1 MEKEFDMVDER
12 SLILRAVKVLLFTVM
27 FAVAAHAADAVI
39 PNGGFEESGN
49 PVPHWNISN
58 AGGSESTFAVESHLA
73 RGGKNALHLTKINT
87 AGYAVMQ
94 SDEIPV
100 TAKSTFKASAWLNS
114 KTVSQANVYL
124 MISQFKPG
132 NDTMDLPN
140 IFGPTRPLYSTDGKW
155 EMLQQIFTVR
165 DGVDRVRISIIF
177 SGAPVDVLVDDVQ
190 LTDLAD
196 YKPRYEPPT
205 PETLMPQ
212 ADAEKVLLARPRAT
226 AEVKQIGDR
235 PRLFIDGKE
244 SFPGFYLG
252 AAWKGNNSQIK
263 DFKDAG
269 VHVYLIPYVL
279 GRGVYGDFGVWSGK
293 DETDF
298 SELDDMMWR
307 VLRADPNGYIM
318 FYLATDPYPSWGEE
332 HPADIVTDQNGKKA
346 IVDMHF
352 LRWDDAP
359 KVVPGKAYVERY
371 GYSYASSQLRSDTQK
386 VLSQFDQHI
395 KNSLPGKAVIGYHVI
410 GGNDGQMFAWGDF
423 GTDHL
428 SDYSQAAR
436 DSFRNWLKEKYTTNS
451 NLQSAW
457 HQPGVTFETAQVPSA
472 QRRLDTAY
480 FLNPQTDQDIADYN
494 RFHSEGIVD
503 TLNIYA
509 KTLRNSHGTPIILGT
524 YYSGPNSAVASHM
537 ATGYL
542 LKGGLYNYAT
552 SVLTYGAIRWP
563 GGSGQAFQAWESLL
577 LHGAFGLSEEDF
589 RSWKTR
595 PGTPESNYRI
605 ARVETAAES
614 NAMIRRDNGRA
625 LAYGQGNWW
634 YDMSGGWFN
643 DPSIMKAVK
652 ESVDGYKL
660 DLKANDFPRADV
672 AVFSDERSIDYVNPK
687 NAPNTRY
694 QNLRAQILQFNSS
707 GVPFHNYLQSDVANP
722 KLPDYKLY
730 VFLDAYHL
738 SQTEWDAIQQL
749 RRDGKTICFIHAP
762 GVVSQDVLTVKSA
775 TAAIEKVTGIHVA
788 DNGEQSVGL
797 EPASKSTFEGGE
809 LISHGNFVA
818 PTFAVDDDKAQVIAT
833 FKNDHKPAV
842 AMRDFG
848 SWKSVFFGGIGMD
861 AFFFNALARK
871 AGAWVAAPAGNA
883 VYANQHFLTIHAMY
897 SGEKTVQLLQPSKVT
912 DLADGNVVSPKTQ
925 TLNLDM
931 QRGETR
937 WFYLQQP

>member
-1 MEKEFDMVDER
+1 MHQ
-12 SLILRAVKVLLFTVM
+12 LRFTLSRVVKVLLLSATAWLPHYAF
-27 FAVAAHAADAVI
+27 AADVTI
-39 PNGGFEESGN
+39 PNGGFETAGK
-49 PVPHWNISN
+49 PVPDWNISD
-58 AGGSESTFAVESHLA
+58 AGGSKSTFGIEKEAAHDGQSS
-73 RGGKNALHLTKINT
+73 LHLTKTNRD
-87 AGYAVMQ
+87 GYVVLQ
-94 SDEIPV
+94 SAKIPV
-100 TAKSTFKASAWLNS
+100 TEKSTFEVSAWLNS
-114 KTVSQANVYL
+114 KTFSEANVYF

-132 NDTMDLPN
+132 SDTMDLPN
-140 IFGPTRPLYSTDGKW
+140 IFGPTRPLYSTGGQW
-155 EMLQQIFTVR
+155 EELKQLCTVR
-165 DGVDRVRISIIF
+165 AGIDRVQISLIF
-177 SGAPVDVLVDDVQ
+177 SAAPIDVSVDDIQ
-190 LTDLAD
+190 MTDLAN

-226 AEVKQIGDR
+226 AEVKEIGQR

-252 AAWKGNNSQIK
+252 AAWKGTNSQIK
-263 DFKDAG
+263 DFDKAG

-279 GRGVYGDFGVWSGK
+279 GRGLYGDFGVWSGK
-293 DETDF
+293 DKTDF

-307 VLRADPNGYIM
+307 VLRADPHGYIM
-318 FYLATDPYPSWGEE
+318 FYLCTDPYPQWGAE
-332 HPADIVTDQNGKKA
+332 HPNDVVTDQDGNKV

-352 LRWDDAP
+352 LRWGGEP

-371 GYSYASSQLRSDTQK
+371 GYSYVSSDLRTDTEK
-386 VLSQFDQHI
+386 VLSEFDQHI

-423 GTDHL
+423 GSDHL
-428 SDYSQAAR
+428 SDYSQASLFA
-436 DSFRNWLKEKYTTNS
+436 FRNWLKVKYTTNS
-451 NLQSAW
+451 NLQNAW
-457 HQPGVTFETAQVPSA
+457 HQPDVTFETAQVPSA
-472 QRRLDTAY
+472 KRRLGTAF
-480 FLNPQTDQDIADYN
+480 FLNPDTDQDIADYN

-503 TLNIYA
+503 TLDDYA
-509 KTLRNSHGTPIILGT
+509 KTLRQSHGSPIILGT

-542 LKGGLYNYAT
+542 LKNGMYNYVT

-563 GGSGQAFQAWESLL
+563 GGAGEAFQAWESLL
-577 LHGAFGLSEEDF
+577 LHSTFGLSEEDF

-595 PGTPESNYRI
+595 PGTPESNYSV

-614 NAMIRRDNGRA
+614 NAMIRRDNGRM

-652 ESVDGYKL
+652 ESADAYKL
-660 DLKANDFPRADV
+660 DLNANDFPRADV
-672 AVFSDERSIDYVNPK
+672 AVFSDERSIDYINPK

-707 GVPFHNYLQSDVANP
+707 GVPFHNYLQSDVADP

-730 VFLDAYHL
+730 IFLDAYHL
-738 SQTEWDAIQQL
+738 NQAEWDAIQKL
-749 RRDGKTICFIHAP
+749 RSDGKTICFVNAP
-762 GVVSQDVLTVKSA
+762 GVVSQDLLNVKSA
-775 TAAIEKVTGIHVA
+775 AAAIEKITGIHVT
-788 DNGEQSVGL
+788 DNGEQNVAL
-797 EPASKSTFEGGE
+797 EPAPKSTFEGGD
-809 LISHGNFVA
+809 LISYGNITA
-818 PTFAVDDDKAQVIAT
+818 PTFAVDDANAQILADYST
-833 FKNDHKPAV
+833 GHKPAV

-861 AFFFNALARK
+861 AFFFNALAHQ

-883 VYANQHFLTIHAMY
+883 VYTNQHFPTIHAMY
-897 SGEKTVQLLQPSKVT
+897 PGEKTVQLLQPSKVT
-912 DLADGNVVSPKTQ
+912 DLADGKVLSSKTS
-925 TLNLDM
+925 TLHLNM